1 MYVTLLQPLTYA
13 DGEHAPGEIVN
24 IEDKDSAAWLISIGV
39 AEETGGV
46 ALVN

>member
-1 MYVTLLQPLTYA
+1 MYVTLLKTLTYA
-13 DGEHAPGEIVN
+13 GADFGPGEIVN

-46 ALVN
+46 ALIN